1 MSPKQ
6 LWQLDTKRA
15 ADHAKTVKEPRMVE
29 ALLAAFN
36 EYSWNLPQATHPNDS
51 WAANARRQGAK
62 EFIETF
68 LTLGDPARERKPSKL
83 GKLEDEHGNRDSTLE

>member
-6 LWQLDTKRA
+6 QFQLDRSRA
-15 ADHAKTVKEPRMVE
+15 SEHAKVVKEPRMVE
-29 ALLAAFN
+29 ALLTAFN
-36 EYSWNLPQATHPNDS
+36 EYAWSLPQATHPNES

-68 LTLGDPARERKPSKL
+68 LALGDPARERKPSKL